1 MPRLP
6 ALVSVPVLAASV
18 AVPAAAVWTRM
29 GNFDALM
36 DWHPAVDESAAETL
50 QAYDTAVKAVTG
62 DCQSG
67 LANLTTLL
75 EKP

>member
-1 MPRLP
+1 MLRNE
-6 ALVSVPVLAASV
+6 A
-18 AVPAAAVWTRM
+18 T
-29 GNFDALM
+29 
-36 DWHPAVDESAAETL
+36 
-50 QAYDTAVKAVTG
+50 VKAVTG